1 LRSFFGQTKN
11 IKTTAIHMKKKKSAA
26 RVALPASHKTAPKGA
41 KLAGKIS
48 PDERLEVTVRLRR
61 KPGAGTPKV
70 EGKPLTRE
78 EFRGAYGAD
87 PADIEKVEEF
97 ANEHGLDVV
106 QSSIA
111 QRAVR
116 LSGTVEAMQ
125 AAFGVR
131 FKAYRMT
138 KTRQAF
144 RGRTG
149 TISVPKNLAGVIEGV
164 FGLDNRPQ
172 ARPHFRIRAAKKS
185 FMARDSA
192 TKPMTPPQVAKL
204 YNFPTSLDGSGQCIA
219 IIELGGGFRS
229 KDLTAYFKSLGI
241 KKPNVTAVSVGGAHN
256 EPDGPTK
263 DANGEVMLDIEVAG
277 AVTPGAKIAVY
288 FAPNTDE
295 GFLGALN
302 AAVHDSA
309 RNPSVISIS
318 WGSSEANW
326 TEQAKRD
333 FDSACADGATMGVT
347 VTVSAG
353 DHGAPD
359 TDDPTETRANV
370 DFPASSPNVLACGG
384 TRLIGDTTGITSETV
399 WNSRDGWATGGGVS
413 EFFGLPD
420 YQKGVGVPK
429 SINPGGKVGRGVPD
443 VCGDADSET
452 GYIIRVDGSNQVI
465 GGTSAVSPL
474 WAGLIALLNSKRTQP
489 LGFITP
495 KLYALKSSASAFRD
509 IAEGDNGVNKVKGY
523 KAKPGWDPCTGLG
536 SPHGANLLAAL

>member
-1 LRSFFGQTKN
+1 
-11 IKTTAIHMKKKKSAA
+11 MKKKKSDA
-26 RVALPASHKTAPKGA
+26 RVALPASRKSAPTGA

-70 EGKPLTRE
+70 ARKPLTRE
-78 EFRGAYGAD
+78 EFREAYGAD

-116 LSGTVEAMQ
+116 LSGTAAAMQ

-131 FKAYRMT
+131 FKAYRIA

-149 TISVPKNLAGVIEGV
+149 TVSVPKDLANIVEGV

-172 ARPHFRIRAAKKS
+172 AKPHFYVCPKTKGLKPQADAA
-185 FMARDSA
+185 
-192 TKPMTPPQVAKL
+192 KPMTPPQVANL
-204 YNFPTSLDGSGQCIA
+204 YNFPSSINGSGQCIA
-219 IIELGGGFRS
+219 IVELGGGFRA
-229 KDLTAYFKSLGI
+229 KDLTVYFKSLGI
-241 KKPNVTAVSVGGAHN
+241 KKPKVTAVSVGGAHN

-277 AVTPGAKIAVY
+277 AVAPGAKIAVY

-295 GFLGALN
+295 GFLNALN
-302 AAVHDSA
+302 AAIHDSA

-318 WGSSEANW
+318 WGAAEAGW
-326 TEQAKRD
+326 TDQAKRD
-333 FDSACADGATMGVT
+333 FDSACSDGATMGIT

-359 TDDPTETRANV
+359 TDDPAERRANV

-384 TRLIGDTTGITSETV
+384 TRLIGDQTGITSETV
-399 WNSRDGWATGGGVS
+399 WNNRDGWATGGGVS
-413 EFFGLPD
+413 EFFALPA

-429 SINPGGKVGRGVPD
+429 SSNPGGKVGRGVPD
-443 VCGDADSET
+443 ICGNADGET
-452 GYIIRVDGSNQVI
+452 GFIVRVDGSNQVI

-474 WAGLIALLNSKRTQP
+474 WAGLIALLNSGRSQP
-489 LGFITP
+489 VGFVTP
-495 KLYALKSSASAFRD
+495 KLYALGSSANALRD
-509 IAEGDNGVNKVKGY
+509 ITEGDNGVNQVKGY
-523 KAKPGWDPCTGLG
+523 KAKSGWDPCTGLG
-536 SPHGANLLAAL
+536 SPNGANLLASL